1 MLKSQTGP
9 KTKEEALAK
18 LKKSFGPVP
27 KMMKKVRDQAEA
39 VSNPENFAAMKK
51 FIQEDREIILETIDQ
66 TEAEEKKITPEAART
81 KRNKM
86 ATKNKR
92 LLGHDTLIMLSDE
105 ESASDDEDI

>member
-27 KMMKKVRDQAEA
+27 KLMKKVRDQTEA

-51 FIQEDREIILETIDQ
+51 FI
-66 TEAEEKKITPEAART
+66 
-81 KRNKM
+81 
-86 ATKNKR
+86 
-92 LLGHDTLIMLSDE
+92 
-105 ESASDDEDI
+105 